1 MPNQKI
7 HMERAVV
14 VERSNALV
22 YLITSFEL
30 ELKVEGSNPG
40 IAVPFLGRQFSSENE
55 LIRVFSRD
63 NSRNL
68 DFRNIRTKSIS

>member
-1 MPNQKI
+1 M
-7 HMERAVV
+7 A
-14 VERSNALV
+14 ERSNALV
-22 YLITSFEL
+22 YLMISTL

-68 DFRNIRTKSIS
+68 AFGIEREFDLLGELRHMT